1 MYTIVYVVLG
11 NIMSEVIG
19 RIWTMNEIGEL
30 IFGVKPT

>member
-1 MYTIVYVVLG
+1 
-11 NIMSEVIG
+11 MSEVIG